1 MKPKVQWLFWTG
13 KWRTCLREELFLVL
27 TSDDDDDDV
36 CSAKS
41 RIYLG
46 YLGTCLKRV
55 ERYILL
61 SYANDDELLMIII
74 FPIALVG
81 IRIEECGYEYF
92 ITKL

>member
-41 RIYLG
+41 RIY
-46 YLGTCLKRV
+46 
-55 ERYILL
+55 
-61 SYANDDELLMIII
+61 
-74 FPIALVG
+74 
-81 IRIEECGYEYF
+81 
-92 ITKL
+92 